1 MEFGEGDGFRRPG
14 WLERAATPFRKQLTG
29 SRLKAPLKRMYEA
42 VLDAVSGDR
51 LVSRFPHGEAV
62 RLAAAYRQV
71 MWNPEEY
78 DAFRK
83 VVKPGA
89 TVLDIGANLGG
100 YTVLLAQWVGPEG
113 RVHAFE
119 PAPGARAGLIRH
131 VVLNGLGDR
140 VVVHPEA
147 LSAGAGKARFR
158 AVGIQ
163 GDNRLVSGSATDGI
177 EVSTTSIDDFCLAHD
192 VRPAFIKL
200 DVEGAELDVLR
211 GARATIASAG
221 DALELYVEMHPHLWS
236 AFGYS
241 RAELEAELDHQGLRA
256 ERLDGRPD
264 PWSLAGVCL
273 RLRRCAS

>member
-1 MEFGEGDGFRRPG
+1 MEFGEGDGFRRHG
-14 WLERAATPFRKQLTG
+14 WLEGAAKPFRNRLTQ
-29 SRLKAPLKRMYEA
+29 SRLRAPIKRMYEA
-42 VLDAVSGDR
+42 VLDALPGGR
-51 LVSRFPHGEAV
+51 LICRFPHGEAV

-71 MWNPEEY
+71 VWNPEEY
-78 DAFRK
+78 EAFRK
-83 VVKPGA
+83 VVTPGA

-100 YTVLLAQWVGPEG
+100 YTVLLAQWTGPAG

-119 PAPGARAGLIRH
+119 PAPGARKGLMRH
-131 VVLNGLGDR
+131 LALNGIADH

-147 LSAGAGKARFR
+147 LSAGAGRARFR

-163 GDNRLVSGSATDGI
+163 GDNRLVSDGTADGI
-177 EVSTTSIDDFCLAHD
+177 DVNTTSIDDFCLAHA
-192 VRPAFIKL
+192 VRPGFIKL

-221 DALELYVEMHPHLWS
+221 DRLELYVEMHPHLWA

-241 RAELEAELDHQGLRA
+241 RAELEAELARQGLQA